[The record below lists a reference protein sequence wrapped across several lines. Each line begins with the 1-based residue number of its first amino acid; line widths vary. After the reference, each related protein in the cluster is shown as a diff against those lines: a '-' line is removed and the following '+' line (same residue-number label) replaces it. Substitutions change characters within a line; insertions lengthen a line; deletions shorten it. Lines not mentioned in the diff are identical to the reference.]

1 MFSGEGKGFHQML
14 APTTESPSYRSHER
28 LDLSLII
35 PCHNE
40 EGRLGSTL
48 DRLRAILDASSLR
61 WEVIVVD
68 DGSTDDTSALA
79 LAAERPFRLISLERN
94 TGKGGAIQAG
104 MLAARGNIVA
114 FTDADL
120 PFRFESLF
128 RAIGMIRTEDYDAVF
143 GDRHHPLSRTTAR
156 RSWSRRL
163 GSEVFSRLQQLLL
176 PLETR
181 DTQCGLKAFRRS
193 VGIALFR
200 SLEIKGFAFDV
211 EIVAKAEYHQVH
223 IGTVPVDLIRD
234 ESSKVSLFRHSLPM
248 LLGVL
253 MTRLRLPHGETMP
266 SLNSP
271 VVMRKSA

>member
-1 MFSGEGKGFHQML
+1 MP
-14 APTTESPSYRSHER
+14 APATETPSFRSHDR

-35 PCHNE
+35 PCYNE
-40 EGRLGSTL
+40 ERRLGSTI
-48 DRLRAILDASSLR
+48 DRLRANLDASSLR

-68 DGSTDDTSALA
+68 DGSTDDTSALV

-104 MLAARGNIVA
+104 MLAARGNVVA

-128 RAIGMIRTEDYDAVF
+128 RAIGMIRSEDYDAVF
-143 GDRHHPLSRTTAR
+143 GDRNHPLSRTTAR
-156 RSWSRRL
+156 RSWSRRW
-163 GSEVFSRLQQLLL
+163 GSRVFNALQQLLL

-181 DTQCGLKAFRRS
+181 DTQCGLKVFRRS
-193 VGIALFR
+193 VGTALFR
-200 SLEIKGFAFDV
+200 KLEIKGFAFDV
-211 EIVAKAEYHQVH
+211 EIVAKAEYHQIQ

-234 ESSKVSLFRHSLPM
+234 ESSKVSLFRHAFPM
-248 LLGVL
+248 LFGVL
-253 MTRLRLPHGETMP
+253 MTRLRLLQGETMLP
-266 SLNSP
+266 LNRP

>member
-1 MFSGEGKGFHQML
+1 MPGS
-14 APTTESPSYRSHER
+14 TTESSPYRSDER
-28 LDLSLII
+28 LDLTLII

-40 EGRLGSTL
+40 ESRLGIAL
-48 DRLRAILDASSLR
+48 DRLRTILDSSSLR

-68 DGSTDDTSALA
+68 DGSTDDTSSLV
-79 LAAERPFRLISLERN
+79 LAAGSPFRLISLERN

-104 MLAARGNIVA
+104 MLVARGNVVA

-128 RAIGMIRTEDYDAVF
+128 RAVGMIRSEDFDVVL
-143 GDRHHPLSRTTAR
+143 GDRHHPLSRMTAR
-156 RSWSRRL
+156 RSWSRQL
-163 GSEVFSRLQQLLL
+163 GSKVFSGLQHLLL
-176 PLETR
+176 PLNTR

-193 VGIALFR
+193 IGMDLFR

-211 EIVAKAEYHQVH
+211 EIVAKAELHRML

-234 ESSKVSLFRHSLPM
+234 ETSKVSLFRHALPM
-248 LLGVL
+248 LFGVL
-253 MTRLRLPHGETMP
+253 MTRLRMMRTAPMP
-266 SLNSP
+266 YLNRP